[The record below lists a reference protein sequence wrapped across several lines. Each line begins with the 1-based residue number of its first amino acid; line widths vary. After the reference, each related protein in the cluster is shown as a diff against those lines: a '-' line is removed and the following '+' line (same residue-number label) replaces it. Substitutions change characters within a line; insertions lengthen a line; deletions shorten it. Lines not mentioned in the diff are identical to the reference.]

1 MQVSLIKSMDTTR
14 AISSFSPWSGY
25 KFWMVVVSQSN
36 RLLARKTM
44 YYIVVTYFDEHW
56 DCRCEAGHFPYQ
68 TFKLLGGLS
77 EGIHTGLSPS
87 QALCIMA

>member
-25 KFWMVVVSQSN
+25 KFWMVVMSQSN
-36 RLLARKTM
+36 RLLARKAM
-44 YYIVVTYFDEHW
+44 YYIVVTYFDERW
-56 DCRCEAGHFPYQ
+56 DCRCEARHFPYQ

-77 EGIHTGLSPS
+77 EGIHMGLSPS
-87 QALCIMA
+87 QAICIMA